1 MDILRSYSHTK
12 FRLFVNCRNTVQIGT
27 YSAKASGVTFA
38 EFMRENGEEVG
49 KISYEDEKDFGGK
62 IKEIMKTLREGKVSP
77 GDITFLS
84 PKKYQNSKLATLK
97 LTVNELRDDFKPDS
111 SVPVFATIQGFK
123 GLDAKVVILCDVE
136 ALRRETFSQYIYLA
150 GTRART
156 LLYIVGT
163 KDFWEEHQVE

>member
-1 MDILRSYSHTK
+1 
-12 FRLFVNCRNTVQIGT
+12 
-27 YSAKASGVTFA
+27 VTFA

-84 PKKYQNSKLATLK
+84 PQKYQNSKLATLK
-97 LTVNELRDDFKPDS
+97 LTVNELRDDFKPDP